1 MTKAATGKLPPQL
14 LFATELAAGTLTLWI
29 WVLATDPFRVSLPTA
44 CRLALPG
51 LLQPGLAFSLTFV
64 ALQRTTISN
73 ETLIWSTESVMMLVL
88 ASIIL
93 GQRLSR
99 PLVLLSAVAFLG
111 VAMMSLSGRHDPVF
125 GSRSVLANT
134 MIVLAVLA
142 ACAYTF
148 LAERALV
155 HLQEEQLFA
164 LHQTAGLLVA
174 MVFALVEDA
183 RRDAGYRFTFS
194 VGHGVPRRRVAL
206 RSSIRTLSAGD
217 SHAWLGGLSSV
228 SGVSADH
235 DGGAGS
241 DLSARATECTA
252 MLRNRNCDRR
262 RHQDRLPAKADSHRP
277 ESVVGGSLIRATE
290 CISPNPD
297 LSQSTR
303 PCGERIRGQ

>member
-1 MTKAATGKLPPQL
+1 
-14 LFATELAAGTLTLWI
+14 
-29 WVLATDPFRVSLPTA
+29 
-44 CRLALPG
+44 
-51 LLQPGLAFSLTFV
+51 
-64 ALQRTTISN
+64 
-73 ETLIWSTESVMMLVL
+73 MLVL

-99 PLVLLSAVAFLG
+99 PLVLLSVVAFLG
-111 VAMMSLSGRHDPVF
+111 VAMMSLAGRHDPVF

-148 LAERALV
+148 LAERAL
-155 HLQEEQLFA
+155 A
-164 LHQTAGLLVA
+164 ASAGGAAVCAPPDGRVA
-174 MVFALVEDA
+174 GCDGLCTCGIEIA
-183 RRDAGYRFTFS
+183 RRDAGYGYSFS
-194 VGHGVPRRRVAL
+194 VGYGLRRRRAAL

-297 LSQSTR
+297 FSDTIDATMWRTYSGSMTTTVSMPKSLR
-303 PCGERIRGQ
+303 A

>member
-64 ALQRTTISN
+64 ALQWTTISN

-194 VGHGVPRRRVAL
+194 VGHACLAGVLLFAL
-206 RSSIRTLSAGD
+206 PFVLYLRAIRMLGSAASAQFLALVPIMTAALAAIFLRERLNVLQCFGIATVIAAVTRIGFLQRQTRTDQNRS
-217 SHAWLGGLSSV
+217 
-228 SGVSADH
+228 
-235 DGGAGS
+235 
-241 DLSARATECTA
+241 
-252 MLRNRNCDRR
+252 
-262 RHQDRLPAKADSHRP
+262 
-277 ESVVGGSLIRATE
+277 
-290 CISPNPD
+290 
-297 LSQSTR
+297 
-303 PCGERIRGQ
+303 